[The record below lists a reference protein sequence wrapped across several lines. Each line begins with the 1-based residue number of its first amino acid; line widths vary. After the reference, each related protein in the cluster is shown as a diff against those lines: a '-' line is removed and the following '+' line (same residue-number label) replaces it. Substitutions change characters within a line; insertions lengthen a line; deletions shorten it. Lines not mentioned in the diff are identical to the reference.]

1 MHTFSRPSPSPPHG
15 LGLIYEF
22 PPFFGFTRYFGWVCP
37 PPLSK
42 NDATCLFNQ
51 RNYLCVI
58 QSLFLLGLSCFVHD
72 TKLFFEIENE
82 REGRKL
88 NIYFNQESQQGIPW
102 LTTIILE
109 MHLQFEICDVT
120 YLNWSLTVLLF
131 NGSELTFLVEQN
143 QTFAALSLIYVS
155 E

>member
-1 MHTFSRPSPSPPHG
+1 MNFPLFLALQDILDEYAPLHFQKTMLRAC
-15 LGLIYEF
+15 LINEIIF
-22 PPFFGFTRYFGWVCP
+22 ASFRVC
-37 PPLSK
+37 
-42 NDATCLFNQ
+42 
-51 RNYLCVI
+51 
-58 QSLFLLGLSCFVHD
+58 FLLGLSCFVHD

>member
-1 MHTFSRPSPSPPHG
+1 MHTFSRPSPLSTSRIRID
-15 LGLIYEF
+15 LRIS
-22 PPFFGFTRYFGWVCP
+22 PFFWLYKIFWMSLP
-37 PPLSK
+37 PST
-42 NDATCLFNQ
+42 ATCLFNQ

-88 NIYFNQESQQGIPW
+88 NIYFNQESQRDIPW